1 MTLTRDQELWG
12 MALWV
17 ERTHGDQGPHFIGER
32 IDALAQSGEE
42 EGVRLW
48 RAVGRRFECL
58 ADRQKDER
66 SS

>member
-1 MTLTRDQELWG
+1 

-58 ADRQKDER
+58 ADKQKDER